1 MRRIV
6 VLILV
11 LMCATAGVLAQ
22 DQVQEGAPVV
32 HTVTYG
38 DSLFLIAQ
46 RYGVSVNDIARENSI
61 LYTWNIQIGQKLTIP
76 GLTVPDSSG
85 QVDNPLIAGTP
96 VEHIIRPGETL
107 NSIAQRYGV
116 SMETILLANQIGNPN
131 LIVSGQ
137 ILSIWTPA
145 TVAVAEA
152 ESAAEIESDAETS
165 AVIDPEN
172 LAVVGPQTPAV
183 IEVQFTHVVRSGET
197 LGVIARNYSISLS
210 ELVAANSI
218 FNPDRVLVGDVLVI
232 PGRAVAVTTGTSAE
246 ALGGVSAP
254 AATITTG
261 KQVVVDLS
269 EQRVYAFEDGGLV
282 FTAIVSTGLPG
293 TPTVL
298 GDYKVYHRLE
308 SQTMSGPGYYLPGVQ
323 WVQYFYSGYALHGT
337 YWHEN
342 FGQPMSHGC
351 VNLRNE
357 DALWL
362 FQWATIGTP
371 VHVQV

>member
-1 MRRIV
+1 
-6 VLILV
+6 
-11 LMCATAGVLAQ
+11 MCATAGVLAQ